1 MPLCFKWKI
10 KIGVGGWGQMY
21 CLEALALKSLVAT
34 LLLYMDIE
42 LLVVSVSRVEW
53 AGGKG
58 QYPMDMLKSLRA
70 GEPQALIP

>member
-1 MPLCFKWKI
+1 MGTDVLFRSI
-10 KIGVGGWGQMY
+10 ST
-21 CLEALALKSLVAT
+21 ESLVAT
-34 LLLYMDIE
+34 LLLYVDIE

-58 QYPMDMLKSLRA
+58 QYHMDMLKSLRA